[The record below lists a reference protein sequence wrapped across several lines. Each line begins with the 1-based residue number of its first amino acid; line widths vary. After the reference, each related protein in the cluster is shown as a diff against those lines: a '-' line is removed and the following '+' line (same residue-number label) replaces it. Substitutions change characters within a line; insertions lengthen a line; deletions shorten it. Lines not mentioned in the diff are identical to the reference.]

1 MLHMVV
7 LNHTS
12 DNCPGVS
19 IPIRDRVLTMFNTLE
34 EVLNKHSCSLVG
46 SWINK
51 SSHVSFF
58 LVDGPDSHAV
68 DSLIV
73 DFGLAVWNPAIIYP
87 VMGFEQAVTGLPT
100 G

>member
-1 MLHMVV
+1 MLHMVM

-34 EVLNKHSCSLVG
+34 EVLSKHSCSLVG

-58 LVDGPDSHAV
+58 LVEGPDAHAV

-73 DFGLAVWNPAIIYP
+73 DFGLAVWNHAVIYP
-87 VMGFEQAVTGLPT
+87 VMEFEQAVTGLPT

>member
-12 DNCPGVS
+12 DNCPGVA

-34 EVLNKHSCSLVG
+34 DVLNRHSCSLVG

-51 SSHVSFF
+51 SSHVTCF

-68 DSLIV
+68 DSLLV
-73 DFGLAVWNPAIIYP
+73 DFGLAVWNQAVIYP
-87 VMGFEQAVTGLPT
+87 VIDFEQAVSGLPT